1 MQAMPGLM
9 DQVREHCP
17 DPFEERECVELQN
30 GLLIKTEL
38 LHDYLAR
45 YGCCMVRNDDLT
57 AARDMGLAGE
67 PEALVGPPA
76 DAPSL
81 TDPSVVL
88 LESAEASASPAD
100 FPADASCQL
109 AITTREQASSGYVD
123 VVDDGV
129 HVFSSKPGYLRPAVK
144 VEAGT
149 SQPKRS
155 CSPGARSR
163 PEPFRRQP
171 SRLCTEGM
179 CSMQFDSLDYQVQ
192 SMRKVST
199 YDAEHAAS
207 GHPLRGS
214 RDASIRSL

>member
-1 MQAMPGLM
+1 MQAMPGVL

-17 DPFEERECVELQN
+17 DPPEEREYQELQN
-30 GLLIKTEL
+30 GLLINTEL
-38 LHDYLAR
+38 LRDYLAR
-45 YGCCMVRNDDLT
+45 YGCCMERKNVLT
-57 AARDMGLAGE
+57 AALDMGLAGG
-67 PEALVGPPA
+67 PKALVGPPA

-81 TDPSVVL
+81 TDPSVL
-88 LESAEASASPAD
+88 LSESAEASASPAD
-100 FPADASCQL
+100 FPADARCQL
-109 AITTREQASSGYVD
+109 GITMREQASSGYVD
-123 VVDDGV
+123 VVDDEV
-129 HVFSSKPGYLRPAVK
+129 HVSSSKPGYLRPAVK
-144 VEAGT
+144 IEAST

-192 SMRKVST
+192 SMQKVST
-199 YDAEHAAS
+199 CDAEHAAS

-214 RDASIRSL
+214 RDTSIRSL